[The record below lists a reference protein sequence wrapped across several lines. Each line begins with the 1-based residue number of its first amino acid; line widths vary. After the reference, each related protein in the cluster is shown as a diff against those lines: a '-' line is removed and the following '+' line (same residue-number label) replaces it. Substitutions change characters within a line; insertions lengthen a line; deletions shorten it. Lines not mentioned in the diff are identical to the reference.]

1 MLQYITHVYVSKNFS
16 NILLSQNDTILE
28 MSNELTCSTYG
39 ELG

>member
-28 MSNELTCSTYG
+28 MSIEECLDG
-39 ELG
+39 AKI

>member
-28 MSNELTCSTYG
+28 MSICHWSFVTQKD
-39 ELG
+39 